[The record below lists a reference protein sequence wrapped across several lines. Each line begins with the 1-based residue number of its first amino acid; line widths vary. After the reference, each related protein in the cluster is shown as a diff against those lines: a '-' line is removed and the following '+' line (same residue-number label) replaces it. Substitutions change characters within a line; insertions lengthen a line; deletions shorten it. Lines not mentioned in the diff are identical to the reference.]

1 MKPRFQYRLSALALG
16 IAAMSPALAADA
28 QGAAPAPAAPTTTPI
43 QHVIVV
49 IGENHTFDN
58 LFGAYQPRKGQTIHN
73 LLSQGIV
80 NADGSPGPNFARA
93 VQQQAGNTSAYRV
106 DPGITGAYA
115 FLPQPQTTYATG
127 LPPGVADV
135 RFPADLPP
143 GPFQITKY
151 VPYDAFVGDP
161 PHRFFQMWQQA
172 DQGKHDLFAWVGVT
186 AGIGPDNSFNPPSY
200 GPNNTFQGGEA
211 MGFYNMSSGD
221 APKFKALA
229 QRYALSDNYHQSV
242 MGG

>member
-58 LFGAYQPRKGQTIHN
+58 LFGAYQPRKGQTIRN

-93 VQQQAGNTSAYRV
+93 VQQQAGNTSVYRV
-106 DPGITGAYA
+106 
-115 FLPQPQTTYATG
+115 
-127 LPPGVADV
+127 
-135 RFPADLPP
+135 
-143 GPFQITKY
+143 
-151 VPYDAFVGDP
+151 
-161 PHRFFQMWQQA
+161 
-172 DQGKHDLFAWVGVT
+172 
-186 AGIGPDNSFNPPSY
+186 
-200 GPNNTFQGGEA
+200 
-211 MGFYNMSSGD
+211 
-221 APKFKALA
+221 
-229 QRYALSDNYHQSV
+229 
-242 MGG
+242 